1 MTYELKDYLKSIN
14 ESKEDLMNT
23 NDEAWAKKYPAYIVN
38 RCLSMFWDTLPQANE
53 MNGYHFLDNKV
64 QFQFLINSVRK
75 KKRFGG
81 RWLKQS
87 KLKDLEYVKEYF
99 GYGNEKAREALNIL
113 STKQIE
119 DIKLSL
125 EKGGRNK

>member
-1 MTYELKDYLKSIN
+1 
-14 ESKEDLMNT
+14 
-23 NDEAWAKKYPAYIVN
+23 
-38 RCLSMFWDTLPQANE
+38 
-53 MNGYHFLDNKV
+53 
-64 QFQFLINSVRK
+64 
-75 KKRFGG
+75 
-81 RWLKQS
+81 
-87 KLKDLEYVKEYF
+87 LKDLEYVKEYF

>member
-1 MTYELKDYLKSIN
+1 MEYELKEYLKAIN
-14 ESKEDLMNT
+14 ESKEDLMST
-23 NDEAWAKKYPAYIVN
+23 NDEAWAKKYPTYIIN

-64 QFQFLINSVRK
+64 QFQFLINSVRT

-87 KLKDLEYVKEYF
+87 KLIDLEYVKEYF

-113 STKQIE
+113 TTKQIE
-119 DIKLSL
+119 DIKETLN
-125 EKGGRNK
+125 KGGRKK